1 MIQEKMPNETQRVAE
16 FQQLREER
24 KNLEGEIQ
32 PLEAKMKRILEP
44 VPTVKSYFQIR
55 DMEESE
61 PPFETLVWEEDP
73 LTGELV
79 PETLLLL
86 REFGEAEKFAEPEVN
101 RLRAAINEKRGSLS
115 RLDNEI
121 KLIRVKAAI
130 EGRTLPGDSSAL
142 SVKPEESEMKN
153 PRGAGRQR
161 DPEVERRRQ
170 MIFQFLRE
178 HGITNKEDAAKHIR
192 QMDFRERLYDYFDE
206 QGVEMIDSENYSEIR
221 NWAGLKRTVEDL
233 QATDSLIK
241 DMGRTWDRLWNS
253 QG

>member
-1 MIQEKMPNETQRVAE
+1 MIEEKEKLVTE
-16 FQQLREER
+16 FQQLSDER
-24 KNLEGEIQ
+24 KRLEDEIQ
-32 PLEAKMKRILEP
+32 VHEVRMNSILAP
-44 VPTVKSYFQIR
+44 VPTLKPYLDLR
-55 DMEESE
+55 DMEERE
-61 PPFETLVWEEDP
+61 PPFETLVWGEDP

-79 PETLLLL
+79 PEGFLLA
-86 REFGEAEKFAEPEVN
+86 REFGEAEEFAKPEVE
-101 RLRAAINEKRGSLS
+101 RLRAAINGKQFALS
-115 RLDNEI
+115 GLDDRV

-130 EGRTLPGDSSAL
+130 EGSTLPGDSSAL

-170 MIFQFLRE
+170 MMFQFLRE

-221 NWAGLKRTVEDL
+221 QWADLKETADDL